1 MYRSIALTRYVR
13 QLSVSKALSL
23 RVPSVTFRQS
33 HLTSSSL
40 QASKGSKGPGEV
52 VMPDMSRVESQVEYL
67 ASIPLAPDSYSAS
80 SSVAPAPVPSSEPKV
95 TTAAH
100 PTTLPGGSSSISHA
114 STTGD
119 DVQPGESGDKSSS
132 LLPKGADRNGKSN
145 EEGKPLKEEDKKGLW
160 VLGGILGSGYA
171 LSVATDPNGWRG

>member
-1 MYRSIALTRYVR
+1 MMYRFI
-13 QLSVSKALSL
+13 SL
-23 RVPSVTFRQS
+23 AACS

-52 VMPDMSRVESQVEYL
+52 VMPDMSKVESQVEYL

-100 PTTLPGGSSSISHA
+100 PTTLPGGSSSVSHGLRRA
-114 STTGD
+114 MT
-119 DVQPGESGDKSSS
+119 
-132 LLPKGADRNGKSN
+132 PKLGKQ
-145 EEGKPLKEEDKKGLW
+145 GTRG
-160 VLGGILGSGYA
+160 
-171 LSVATDPNGWRG
+171 VA